1 MKRIITIIILIF
13 LAHVTTV
20 RAQISHLVR
29 STPEAE
35 GLDSRYVR
43 QFFDSL
49 MSAKSTYIHSCIIMR
64 HGHVIAEIYPSP
76 WKKEYGSTMY
86 STSKT
91 FTAAAVGMCIQDS
104 LLSLN
109 DSIGK
114 YLSQYIDSLTSD
126 TIRNIRIRDL
136 LTMESGLAVDTRM
149 RTHET
154 NWLRAYLNT
163 KPKAA
168 PGELWAYD
176 SIDTY
181 ILSAIIQTVTGMT
194 LMDFLQERL
203 FVPLGIHE
211 AAWEESPEGIS
222 CGGWGLYMKPESM
235 ARFGQLLLRG
245 GIQHGVQL
253 IPSWWVKEMMTTQTE
268 RKNYGYQM
276 WQFKDEGWAQANGA
290 YGQYIYVM
298 PTEDMV
304 ITITQCNHGN
314 VPFHRWINNLLSR
327 NCCPRPLTPGANLTE
342 LRKAQQS
349 YHLRPIRGERQSP
362 KYNHRNISL
371 ALADNMLGWT
381 SLVINLSY
389 EGVRLRVTDK
399 QRRTYN
405 IKLGYNEWI
414 ESEINGN
421 PYCPRPFMNNFSNLP
436 KTWHVAGSYAWSDP
450 NTLNLRLHWV
460 DWISSADISIR
471 LQGARAT
478 LVVKPQDTG
487 KGLRTNAWL
496 K

>member
-1 MKRIITIIILIF
+1 
-13 LAHVTTV
+13 
-20 RAQISHLVR
+20 
-29 STPEAE
+29 
-35 GLDSRYVR
+35 
-43 QFFDSL
+43 
-49 MSAKSTYIHSCIIMR
+49 
-64 HGHVIAEIYPSP
+64 
-76 WKKEYGSTMY
+76 
-86 STSKT
+86 
-91 FTAAAVGMCIQDS
+91 
-104 LLSLN
+104 
-109 DSIGK
+109 
-114 YLSQYIDSLTSD
+114 
-126 TIRNIRIRDL
+126 
-136 LTMESGLAVDTRM
+136 
-149 RTHET
+149 
-154 NWLRAYLNT
+154 
-163 KPKAA
+163 
-168 PGELWAYD
+168 
-176 SIDTY
+176 
-181 ILSAIIQTVTGMT
+181 
-194 LMDFLQERL
+194 
-203 FVPLGIHE
+203 
-211 AAWEESPEGIS
+211 
-222 CGGWGLYMKPESM
+222 
-235 ARFGQLLLRG
+235 
-245 GIQHGVQL
+245 
-253 IPSWWVKEMMTTQTE
+253 
-268 RKNYGYQM
+268 
-276 WQFKDEGWAQANGA
+276 
-290 YGQYIYVM
+290 
-298 PTEDMV
+298 MV

>member
-168 PGELWAYD
+168 PGEL
-176 SIDTY
+176 
-181 ILSAIIQTVTGMT
+181 
-194 LMDFLQERL
+194 
-203 FVPLGIHE
+203 
-211 AAWEESPEGIS
+211 
-222 CGGWGLYMKPESM
+222 
-235 ARFGQLLLRG
+235 
-245 GIQHGVQL
+245 
-253 IPSWWVKEMMTTQTE
+253 
-268 RKNYGYQM
+268 
-276 WQFKDEGWAQANGA
+276 
-290 YGQYIYVM
+290 
-298 PTEDMV
+298 
-304 ITITQCNHGN
+304 
-314 VPFHRWINNLLSR
+314 
-327 NCCPRPLTPGANLTE
+327 
-342 LRKAQQS
+342 
-349 YHLRPIRGERQSP
+349 
-362 KYNHRNISL
+362 
-371 ALADNMLGWT
+371 
-381 SLVINLSY
+381 
-389 EGVRLRVTDK
+389 
-399 QRRTYN
+399 
-405 IKLGYNEWI
+405 
-414 ESEINGN
+414 
-421 PYCPRPFMNNFSNLP
+421 
-436 KTWHVAGSYAWSDP
+436 
-450 NTLNLRLHWV
+450 
-460 DWISSADISIR
+460 
-471 LQGARAT
+471 
-478 LVVKPQDTG
+478 
-487 KGLRTNAWL
+487 
-496 K
+496 